1 METKYCQS
9 CAMPLS
15 DPSMYG
21 TEADG
26 KPSADYCSYC
36 YADGAFA
43 ADMTMQQMIDFCVP
57 HMVGEQYT
65 EQQARL
71 MMEESFPTLKRWA
84 QTT

>member
-15 DPSMYG
+15 DASMYG

-26 KPSADYCSYC
+26 TPSADYCSYC
-36 YADGAFA
+36 YADGAFL

-57 HMVGEQYT
+57 HMTGEQFT
-65 EQQARL
+65 EQQARQ
-71 MMEESFPTLKRWA
+71 MMDESFPKLKR
-84 QTT
+84 